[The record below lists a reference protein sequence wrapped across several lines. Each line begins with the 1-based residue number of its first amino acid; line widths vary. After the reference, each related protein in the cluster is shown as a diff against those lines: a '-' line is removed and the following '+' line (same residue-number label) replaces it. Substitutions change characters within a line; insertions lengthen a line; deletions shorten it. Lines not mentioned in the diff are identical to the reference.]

1 MRHGAA
7 GHPPFDQGRRIVSQ
21 LGLRLIRWAHVLDR
35 VGIFVPLAYLSA
47 MRRSFLPASALASL
61 LAVLP
66 LANAVAGEKPKSGA
80 LPGVETD
87 YRIVKPA
94 PEPDDRSE
102 AEVEQDRKHFKVGN
116 WDVQVSGYV
125 WYQVGASSG
134 R

>member
-1 MRHGAA
+1 MKTALQLTAPIAA
-7 GHPPFDQGRRIVSQ
+7 F
-21 LGLRLIRWAHVLDR
+21 A
-35 VGIFVPLAYLSA
+35 
-47 MRRSFLPASALASL
+47 ALAVFASG
-61 LAVLP
+61 AM
-66 LANAVAGEKPKSGA
+66 ADEKPRAKN

-102 AEVEQDRKHFKVGN
+102 ADVEQDRKRFKVGN

>member
-1 MRHGAA
+1 MRFG
-7 GHPPFDQGRRIVSQ
+7 FDA
-21 LGLRLIRWAHVLDR
+21 LGR
-35 VGIFVPLAYLSA
+35 VGISVQFNYLPG
-47 MRRSFLPASALASL
+47 MRRHLLPASAFASL

-66 LANAVAGEKPKSGA
+66 LTSAVAGDKTKAGA

-102 AEVEQDRKHFKVGN
+102 AEVEQDRKNFKVGN

>member
-1 MRHGAA
+1 MKTALQLTAPIAA
-7 GHPPFDQGRRIVSQ
+7 F
-21 LGLRLIRWAHVLDR
+21 A
-35 VGIFVPLAYLSA
+35 
-47 MRRSFLPASALASL
+47 ALAIFASGT
-61 LAVLP
+61 AM
-66 LANAVAGEKPKSGA
+66 ADEKPRAKN

-102 AEVEQDRKHFKVGN
+102 SDVEQDRKRFKVGN